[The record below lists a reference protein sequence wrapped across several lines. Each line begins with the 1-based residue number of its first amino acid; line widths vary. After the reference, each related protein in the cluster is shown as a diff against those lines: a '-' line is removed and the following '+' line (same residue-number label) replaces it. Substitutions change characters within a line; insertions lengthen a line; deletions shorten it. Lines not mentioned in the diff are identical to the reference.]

1 MNPTSL
7 SSAEARTEEKPTPD
21 MSVWIAAAGF
31 LASGLGLAAF
41 GVSFAVTAGL
51 AVAAS
56 AGSIWLARARSAVDV
71 ETSILV
77 DRALQGILSG
87 VLLWLVQLLV
97 AQTPFGIAGLAVAV
111 PFVFVAFV
119 GLTLAETAAAGLICA
134 FVRPGG
140 PAPVSA
146 AILIDNRAFGTLG
159 TLKR

>member
-31 LASGLGLAAF
+31 LASGLSLAAF
-41 GVSFAVTAGL
+41 GVSFAATAGL

-97 AQTPFGIAGLAVAV
+97 AQTPFGAASLAVAV

-119 GLTLAETAAAGLICA
+119 GLTLAETAAASLICA
-134 FVRPGG
+134 FVRPCG
-140 PAPVSA
+140 PVPVSA